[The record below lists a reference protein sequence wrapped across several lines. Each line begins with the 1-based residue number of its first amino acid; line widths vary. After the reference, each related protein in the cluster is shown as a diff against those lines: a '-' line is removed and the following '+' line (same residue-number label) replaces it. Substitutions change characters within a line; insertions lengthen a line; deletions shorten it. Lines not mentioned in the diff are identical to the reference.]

1 MNYDQVTHEPLSPGK
16 RCCRTPGSGLE
27 YDGHNARRA
36 AFVPAQT
43 DIPGRMDVCVEL
55 CKGARDEMVIG
66 IHALNV
72 LNHCKL
78 STNISIV
85 VDSLVA
91 RLRSSTIGVQLQ
103 LAYR

>member
-27 YDGHNARRA
+27 YDGHTHGVQRLSQRKR
-36 AFVPAQT
+36 
-43 DIPGRMDVCVEL
+43 IPGRMDVDVEL

-78 STNISIV
+78 STNISEIV

-91 RLRSSTIGVQLQ
+91 RLRSSTISVQLQ